1 MSRIKLSVCTSIR
14 CRDYDCDY
22 CPKCSHAIYQGQ
34 ALINGLEYAWEYNP
48 YHGPLFACKAIGKA
62 DWLPGAGHP
71 VWKAFGKW
79 HTRHFCGGKQKG
91 GKQ

>member
-1 MSRIKLSVCTSIR
+1 MSRIKLTACTSFR
-14 CRDYDCDY
+14 CHDYDCAY
-22 CPKCSHAIYQGQ
+22 CRRCSHAIYRGQ
-34 ALINGLEYAWEYNP
+34 ATIDGRRYTWEYNP

-62 DWLPGAGHP
+62 DWYPGERHP
-71 VWKAFGKW
+71 VWQAFGRW